1 MMKRFLN
8 LCIGLFVCLG
18 LFPVTAMAA
27 DEDTVY
33 VGGVSLIGS
42 IDAPVYA
49 TTDNSGNVTINNASV
64 DNYNI
69 KWDGSTLTLN
79 DSYITKG
86 VSTPDYSSPVGGAA
100 IGMANHNGNAELTIQ
115 LEGSNIVAASTGIF
129 VHSSTGAAKLTIM
142 GSGRLTASGSQN
154 GIWVQSNSGN
164 ATLEI
169 KTAKVEANGT
179 DYPGNSD
186 VRVQAGS
193 ADNQNHTATL
203 MVNGGKLVASGS
215 TGIQFNAGSENNL
228 ITTRLSV
235 GSNALVDTRG
245 GGIYVYGQ
253 GDVTPTVAD
262 GATNG
267 GILFDGK
274 EGTVYGNVS
283 LQEDLF
289 IGEGESL
296 ALNNGARLDANN
308 HNVIMDG
315 GTLDVGIKKSLGDKV
330 KYTPTITTTSLPS
343 AMVGQEYNQTLD
355 ADGSKP
361 ITWSISEGSLP
372 DELTL
377 DPITGI
383 ITGTPSVNG
392 TYVFSVQAVN
402 VFGYDS
408 IELSIIIENTPVY
421 SVSVTPSQIT
431 LPSVIEGYET
441 QAPKT
446 ITIKN
451 NGNQTIVIDEFGKN
465 PWLEYSLTKMTL
477 QPNEETT
484 LSIKLKDGLS
494 AFTPMTAKESVA
506 YSRVDGTYIG
516 NSGFEVSY
524 AVSHDMTHVNAK
536 DPTYSQEGNIE
547 YWYCEYCKKCY
558 KDGAGRNEIA
568 LEDTVIPKLTKT
580 GETSQTTNSSQS
592 CAGNQDKNCDGVVT
606 CDEVNGPGWVWSESE
621 KACVLN
627 MVVVPS
633 NTNTI
638 YNFVNTSDR

>member
-1 MMKRFLN
+1 M
-8 LCIGLFVCLG
+8 
-18 LFPVTAMAA
+18 
-27 DEDTVY
+27 
-33 VGGVSLIGS
+33 
-42 IDAPVYA
+42 
-49 TTDNSGNVTINNASV
+49 
-64 DNYNI
+64 
-69 KWDGSTLTLN
+69 
-79 DSYITKG
+79 
-86 VSTPDYSSPVGGAA
+86 
-100 IGMANHNGNAELTIQ
+100 
-115 LEGSNIVAASTGIF
+115 
-129 VHSSTGAAKLTIM
+129 
-142 GSGRLTASGSQN
+142 
-154 GIWVQSNSGN
+154 
-164 ATLEI
+164 
-169 KTAKVEANGT
+169 
-179 DYPGNSD
+179 
-186 VRVQAGS
+186 
-193 ADNQNHTATL
+193 
-203 MVNGGKLVASGS
+203 
-215 TGIQFNAGSENNL
+215 
-228 ITTRLSV
+228 
-235 GSNALVDTRG
+235 
-245 GGIYVYGQ
+245 
-253 GDVTPTVAD
+253 
-262 GATNG
+262 
-267 GILFDGK
+267 
-274 EGTVYGNVS
+274 
-283 LQEDLF
+283 
-289 IGEGESL
+289 
-296 ALNNGARLDANN
+296 
-308 HNVIMDG
+308 
-315 GTLDVGIKKSLGDKV
+315 
-330 KYTPTITTTSLPS
+330 
-343 AMVGQEYNQTLD
+343 
-355 ADGSKP
+355 
-361 ITWSISEGSLP
+361 
-372 DELTL
+372 
-377 DPITGI
+377 TGI

-392 TYVFSVQAVN
+392 TYAFSVQAVN

-451 NGNQTIVIDEFGKN
+451 NGNQTIVIDDFGKD

-547 YWYCEYCKKCY
+547 YWYCVYCKKCY

-592 CAGNQDKNCDGVVT
+592 CAGNQDKNCDCVVT
-606 CDEVNGPGWVWSESE
+606 CDEVNGLGWVWSESE
-621 KACVLN
+621 IACVLN